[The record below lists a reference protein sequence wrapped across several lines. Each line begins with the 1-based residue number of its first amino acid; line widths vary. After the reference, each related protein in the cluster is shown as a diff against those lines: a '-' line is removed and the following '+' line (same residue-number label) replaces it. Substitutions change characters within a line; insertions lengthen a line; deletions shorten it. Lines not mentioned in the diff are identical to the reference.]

1 MDPRL
6 GSVRRDVRRA
16 APRALRQLEEWLRI
30 PSISGDPARTADV
43 ARATAWVVDLLRG
56 CTSEVAV
63 HRATA
68 GPVVVART
76 PGRRRG
82 APVTLVYGH
91 LDVKAPGPG
100 WTTPPFVPTR
110 RPGRLQARGASD
122 DKGQLMPHLAAL
134 QAWCAAGGPPGDV
147 VTVVDGAEEVGSPGL
162 ARVLRQ
168 VRAGTRRP
176 EVVLV
181 LDTRAAGPGRPSLT
195 LSQRGALP
203 LSVTVET
210 GGGPVHAGRLGGAVV
225 DPSLELAA
233 ALLRGAR
240 AAASLTAG
248 CTVRAASPTRA
259 DVNQAARG
267 RALLHTDL
275 VAATTRRGALTVS
288 RLHAGAARGAVPTRA
303 GAVIDVRLP
312 PGADPG
318 RALSTLVTAL
328 RHGLPSGVRLR
339 VRPGTPSR
347 GACLEPDPRAVAAV
361 RAACVAGF
369 GRGPV
374 TASSG
379 GSVQAVRVLARTF
392 GTTPILLGLGPIDDG
407 AHGPDEH
414 LDLDDWTRALDTH
427 AVLLDT
433 VVSAGPRA
441 KFARVPSSA
450 RRATLYSVDSWG
462 SRDKA
467 SGVT

>member
-16 APRALRQLEEWLRI
+16 APGALRQLEEWLRI
-30 PSISGDPARTADV
+30 PSVSGDPARAADV
-43 ARATAWVVDLLRG
+43 ARAAAWVATLLRR
-56 CTSEVAV
+56 CTPEVSV
-63 HRATA
+63 HAA
-68 GPVVVART
+68 PGGPVVVART
-76 PGRRRG
+76 PGRRPG
-82 APVTLVYGH
+82 ADATLVYGH

-110 RPGRLQARGASD
+110 RDGRLQARGASD

-162 ARVLRQ
+162 AGVLRR

-176 EVVLV
+176 AVVLV
-181 LDTRAAGPGRPSLT
+181 LDTRSAGPGRPSLT
-195 LSQRGALP
+195 LSQRGAVP
-203 LSVTVET
+203 LLVTVET

-233 ALLRGAR
+233 ALVRGAR
-240 AAASLTAG
+240 AAATLAPG
-248 CTVRAASPTRA
+248 CSISAASPSRADVRAAA
-259 DVNQAARG
+259 GG
-267 RALLHTDL
+267 RALLPTDL

-288 RLHAGAARGAVPTRA
+288 RFRADAARGAVPTRA
-303 GAVIDVRLP
+303 GAVVDVRLP
-312 PGADPG
+312 PGAAPG
-318 RALSTLVTAL
+318 PALSALVTAL
-328 RHGLPSGVRLR
+328 RRGLPAGVHLR
-339 VRPGTPSR
+339 VRSGEPSR
-347 GACLEPDPRAVAAV
+347 GSCLAPEPRAVAAV
-361 RAACVAGF
+361 RAACLAGF

-374 TASSG
+374 SAASG
-379 GSVQAVRVLARTF
+379 GSVPAVRVLARTF
-392 GTTPILLGLGPIDDG
+392 ATTPLLLGLGPLDDG

-414 LDLDDWTRALDTH
+414 LDLSDWTQALDTH

-433 VVSAGPRA
+433 VVSGGPRA
-441 KFARVPSSA
+441 EFARVPSSSQ
-450 RRATLYSVDSWG
+450 RATLYSVDSWG
-462 SRDKA
+462 SHDNA

>member
-16 APRALRQLEEWLRI
+16 APHALRQLEEWLRI
-30 PSISGDPARTADV
+30 PSVSGDPARADDV
-43 ARATAWVVDLLRG
+43 ARAATWVAARLRG
-56 CTSEVAV
+56 CTPDVAV
-63 HRATA
+63 HTA
-68 GPVVVART
+68 PGGPVVVART
-76 PGRRRG
+76 RGRHAG
-82 APVTLVYGH
+82 APATLVYGH

-100 WTTPPFVPTR
+100 WTTAPFEPTR
-110 RPGRLQARGASD
+110 RQGRLQARGASD
-122 DKGQLMPHLAAL
+122 DKGQLMPHLVAL

-162 ARVLRQ
+162 AGVLRQ

-176 EVVLV
+176 VVVLV

-203 LSVTVET
+203 LVVTVET

-225 DPSLELAA
+225 DPSLALAA
-233 ALLRGAR
+233 ALGRGAR
-240 AAASLTAG
+240 AAEALAPG
-248 CTVRAASPTRA
+248 CTLGAASPSRA
-259 DVNQAARG
+259 DVRTAAGG
-267 RALLHTDL
+267 RALLPTDL
-275 VAATTRRGALTVS
+275 VAATTQRGALTVS

-303 GAVIDVRLP
+303 GAVLDVRLP
-312 PGADPG
+312 PG
-318 RALSTLVTAL
+318 TAL
-328 RHGLPSGVRLR
+328 GPALAALVSALRRGLPAGVRLR
-339 VRPGTPSR
+339 VRAGSPSR
-347 GACLEPDPRAVAAV
+347 GSCLAPDPRAVAAV

-374 TASSG
+374 TAASG
-379 GSVQAVRVLARTF
+379 GSVQAVGVLARTF
-392 GTTPILLGLGPIDDG
+392 ATTPLLLGLGPVDDG

-414 LDLDDWTRALDTH
+414 LDLADWVPALDTH

-433 VVSAGPRA
+433 VEFGGRRAVSG
-441 KFARVPSSA
+441 RVPSSVD
-450 RRATLYSVDSWG
+450 RATLYPVDSWG
-462 SRDKA
+462 SRGEP